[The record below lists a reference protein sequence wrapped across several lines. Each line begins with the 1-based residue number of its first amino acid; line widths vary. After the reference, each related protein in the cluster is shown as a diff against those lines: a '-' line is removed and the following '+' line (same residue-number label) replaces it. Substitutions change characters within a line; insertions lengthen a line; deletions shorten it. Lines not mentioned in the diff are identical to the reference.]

1 MLATDAQPQW
11 CRIARAVC
19 LTNRRSLLGGE
30 GQAACPGSAIEAAD
44 HSVLALAGGLEV
56 VDVRLH
62 KHSVTLQTQSNC
74 CAPPIAPLDLVTP
87 CPLGHLAQRPGT
99 HIVFR
104 SLTLFPHP
112 FPTPFPSVPLCH
124 IELRG

>member
-1 MLATDAQPQW
+1 MLTNNAQTQW

-62 KHSVTLQTQSNC
+62 KHRRHVTNAVQLLYT
-74 CAPPIAPLDLVTP
+74 AHRTP
-87 CPLGHLAQRPGT
+87 
-99 HIVFR
+99 
-104 SLTLFPHP
+104 
-112 FPTPFPSVPLCH
+112 
-124 IELRG
+124 